1 MPVLNNML
9 NKWDILIS
17 YDMSLTLNTR
27 PLPQLLLPPP
37 AGYILLLVISH
48 RILPLTI
55 YIVRDI
61 IPLLLKDILNW

>member
-27 PLPQLLLPPP
+27 PPPQLLPLP
-37 AGYILLLVISH
+37 AGYIPHLVISH

-55 YIVRDI
+55 YIVQDI

>member
-27 PLPQLLLPPP
+27 PPPQLLALP

>member
-17 YDMSLTLNTR
+17 YDTSLTLNTR
-27 PLPQLLLPPP
+27 PLPQLLPPP
-37 AGYILLLVISH
+37 AGDILLLVISN
-48 RILPLTI
+48 RIPPLTI

>member
-27 PLPQLLLPPP
+27 PPQLLLPPP